1 MSFSDDRPIIGRRP
15 SPRLKAVPALPTPND
30 LRRLGQGLLL
40 TGLGLSALSMGASAF
55 VLPGAAPSL
64 LTAAEFVQSPW
75 FVAVGAMLFPL
86 AACFYVAGR
95 SAIR

>member
-1 MSFSDDRPIIGRRP
+1 MSFSDDRPVFGRLP
-15 SPRLKAVPALPTPND
+15 SPRLKAVPPLPTPNG

-40 TGLGLSALSMGASAF
+40 TGLGLSALSAGASAF

-64 LTAAEFVQSPW
+64 LAVAEFVQSPW
-75 FVAVGAMLFPL
+75 FVAIGAILFPL
-86 AACFYVAGR
+86 AACSYVVGR